1 MAQQFQT
8 VEEFSAYVRNKAVE
22 DQEFRSRLLA
32 DPKAVMEEEL
42 DVSIPDS
49 FSVEVHEESA
59 TTAHLVIPPSAAL
72 AEQDM
77 HAVAGASGWC
87 SPV

>member
-1 MAQQFQT
+1 MTQQFQT
-8 VEEFSAYVRNKAVE
+8 IEEFNDYMRNRAVE

-32 DPKAVMEEEL
+32 DPKAVIEEVL
-42 DVSIPDS
+42 DMSIPDG
-49 FSVEVHEESA
+49 FSVQVHEESA
-59 TTAHLVIPPSAAL
+59 TTAHMVIPPSAAL

-77 HAVAGASGWC
+77 HAVAGAGWC